1 MATEPL
7 PIIDTIMA
15 DIDAIM
21 PNFSTL
27 VSSYRLLVGATE
39 EIQRQKVIPE
49 DIYWRAVQRFDNAG
63 TLIDILLELLCCKI
77 SFSAEFLTVTCA
89 PVDIFRLL
97 VNPEEA
103 TDTPFRTAEEILQ
116 LEALRRL
123 VTKTREHTSS
133 FKCAHST
140 KPSPAKPPETEPA
153 PPQARSEEA

>member
-1 MATEPL
+1 MAIDQL
-7 PIIDTIMA
+7 AIIDTIMA
-15 DIDAIM
+15 DINAIM
-21 PNFSTL
+21 PNFSSL

-49 DIYWRAVQRFDNAG
+49 DVYWRAVQRFDNAG

-103 TDTPFRTAEEILQ
+103 TDTPFHTAEEILQ
-116 LEALRRL
+116 LEALRRI
-123 VTKTREHTSS
+123 VTRAKENDSF
-133 FKCAHST
+133 FKCIHPEGV
-140 KPSPAKPPETEPA
+140 KPAKMPVEPA
-153 PPQARSEEA
+153 ANTAPPK

>member
-1 MATEPL
+1 MADPL
-7 PIIDTIMA
+7 AIIDTIMA
-15 DIDAIM
+15 DINAIM

-63 TLIDILLELLCCKI
+63 TLIDIMLELLCCKI

-123 VTKTREHTSS
+123 VAKTRENTSA
-133 FKCAHST
+133 FKCAHSA
-140 KPSPAKPPETEPA
+140 KPTPTKPPEEQVPPA
-153 PPQARSEEA
+153 SRQAPEE

>member
-1 MATEPL
+1 MATPL
-7 PIIDTIMA
+7 AIIDTIMA

-39 EIQRQKVIPE
+39 EIQRQRVIPE

-116 LEALRRL
+116 LEALRRI
-123 VTKTREHTSS
+123 VAKTRENTSS

-140 KPSPAKPPETEPA
+140 KPSPAKPPDEPPPASRQA
-153 PPQARSEEA
+153 PEE